1 MVKKEVNAKSK
12 ITGDDRVKDSR
23 LARLLLKHA
32 IPERDTWVNNNGDEL
47 LTKFDMVSACLS
59 KNLIHIKL

>member
-1 MVKKEVNAKSK
+1 MVKNEVNAKTK

-32 IPERDTWVNNNGDEL
+32 IMKG
-47 LTKFDMVSACLS
+47 
-59 KNLIHIKL
+59 IHG